1 LLETKRK
8 QRRHYTQ
15 KDRDAL
21 PDGKDADHLTPCEM
35 ETVAA
40 RYMPAIEKMQKQLQA
55 LDAQEKPR
63 RSGQVAQ
70 IKLSASNADTSKI
83 KEEAIKSF
91 IDGIKNQSEFY
102 GIAKHVNSPMIEM
115 KQ

>member
-1 LLETKRK
+1 M
-8 QRRHYTQ
+8 
-15 KDRDAL
+15 